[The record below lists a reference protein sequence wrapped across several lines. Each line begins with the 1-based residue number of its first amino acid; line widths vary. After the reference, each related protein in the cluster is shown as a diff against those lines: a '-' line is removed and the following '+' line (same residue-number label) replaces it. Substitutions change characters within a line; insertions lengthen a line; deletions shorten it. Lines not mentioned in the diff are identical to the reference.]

1 MSTGTEVSGGQE
13 RDSAD
18 LARFGYKQELK
29 RSLGLFS
36 SFAVAFSYISP
47 STGIFTLFALGLTTL
62 GGVFIWTWPVV
73 ALGQFLV
80 ALNFAEVSS
89 HYPIA
94 GSVFQWTKYLASR
107 AYSWFTGWIYL
118 FAGILTVTAVVATL
132 PLALIPALN
141 GLGWKS
147 LNPLS
152 LNTQLVVALIT
163 LVVITILNIYG
174 VRLVSIINNTGVV
187 FEILG
192 MFVFAIVLLAFHN
205 HQGFHVVTNSAGFR
219 VEPASFLAAMFMSL
233 FVIYGFDTASTLSEE
248 TKDPRRAAPKAV
260 LYSVIGA
267 FIIGGVFL
275 LGALVAIPNL
285 KTATSGLGWNPAQI
299 IEANFST
306 GFATLYLFVVS
317 AAIFVCCLSIMAATI
332 RLCFG
337 MSRDN
342 QLPGSKFLSRVSPR
356 LHTPVWS
363 CIAVAAIA
371 AIPFYQYSGVAIIAI
386 AATGMIY
393 LSYFLGNLVIM
404 RARARGWPRTRAPFR
419 LGRWG
424 ILVNI
429 VALLYG
435 GAMLVNFAWPR
446 ASQQPQ
452 AQPDRRAAQAELPGR
467 DPDPVDRG
475 GLHRADRG
483 HLLPDRGPDQ
493 GVRAGDRAARGRPG
507 RGRPRAV
514 PGRLPSLG
522 HGPAAGTGQPGTG
535 SRGAGAAASAPRCA
549 PAPGS
554 RRRSCAGRAPPCTG
568 RSRTGWRA
576 RSRPARWCRATGCR
590 PSTTWPRGSGSAG

>member
-1 MSTGTEVSGGQE
+1 MSTDTQVSGGQE

-73 ALGQFLV
+73 ALGQFIV

-89 HYPIA
+89 HFPVA
-94 GSVFQWTKYLASR
+94 GSVFQWTKYLANR
-107 AYSWFTGWIYL
+107 TYSWFTGWGYL

-141 GLGWKS
+141 GLGWHS
-147 LNPLS
+147 LNAGS

-163 LVVITILNIYG
+163 LVVITVLNIYG
-174 VRLVSIINNTGVV
+174 VKLVSIINNTGVV

-192 MFVFAIVLLAFHN
+192 MFVFALVLMAFHN
-205 HQGFHVVTNSAGFR
+205 HQGFHVVTNSAGFH
-219 VEPASFLAAMFMSL
+219 VNGSTFLAAMFMSL

-260 LYSVIGA
+260 LFSVIGA

-275 LGALVAIPNL
+275 LGVLVAIPNL
-285 KTATSGLGWNPAQI
+285 GTAVKDGYGPAQI

-306 GFATLYLFVVS
+306 AFATIYLLVVS
-317 AAIFVCCLSIMAATI
+317 AAIFVCCLSILAATI

-342 QLPGSKFLSRVSPR
+342 QLPGSKFLSRVSPS

-363 CIAVAAIA
+363 CVAIAAIA
-371 AIPFYQYSGVAIIAI
+371 AIPFIQYSGAGIIAI

-393 LSYFLGNLVIM
+393 LSYFLGNIVIM
-404 RARARGWPRTRAPFR
+404 RARARGWPRISAPFK

-424 ILVNI
+424 LVVNV
-429 VALLYG
+429 VALIYG
-435 GAMLVNFAWPR
+435 GAMIVNFAWPR
-446 ASQQPQ
+446 RGQQPQ
-452 AQPDRRAAQAELPGR
+452 AQPDRRAAQARLPRRG
-467 DPDPVDRG
+467 PDPVDRG
-475 GLHRADRG
+475 DLHRADRG
-483 HLLPDRGPDQ
+483 HLLPGGRTAED
-493 GVRAGDRAARGRPG
+493 VRAGDDAARGRPG
-507 RGRPRAV
+507 AGAVRGGRRGADRRLTDGAADHPAAARDHSGAGYHRARADRGLAGRRDRGGRAGAGRPAADRA
-514 PGRLPSLG
+514 
-522 HGPAAGTGQPGTG
+522 
-535 SRGAGAAASAPRCA
+535 
-549 PAPGS
+549 
-554 RRRSCAGRAPPCTG
+554 
-568 RSRTGWRA
+568 
-576 RSRPARWCRATGCR
+576 
-590 PSTTWPRGSGSAG
+590 

>member
-1 MSTGTEVSGGQE
+1 MSIGTQTSGEQE

-47 STGIFTLFALGLTTL
+47 STGIFTLFALGLTTI

-73 ALGQFLV
+73 ALGQFIV

-89 HYPIA
+89 HYPVA
-94 GSVFQWTKYLASR
+94 GSVFQWTKYLANRS
-107 AYSWFTGWIYL
+107 YSWFTGWMYL

-147 LNPLS
+147 LGAGSSTTALH
-152 LNTQLVVALIT
+152 TQLIVALIT
-163 LVVITILNIYG
+163 LAVITVLNIYG
-174 VRLVSIINNTGVV
+174 VRLVSLINNTGVV

-192 MFVFAIVLLAFHN
+192 MFVFALILMAFHN
-205 HQGFHVVTNSAGFR
+205 HQGFHVVTNSAGFH
-219 VEPASFLAAMFMSL
+219 VGPSSFLAAMFMSL

-260 LYSVIGA
+260 LYSVVGA

-275 LGALVAIPNL
+275 LGTLVAIPNL
-285 KTATSGLGWNPAQI
+285 HTSTSGLGWNPAQVI
-299 IEANFST
+299 TANFPSA
-306 GFATLYLFVVS
+306 FATLYLFVVS
-317 AAIFVCCLSIMAATI
+317 AAIFVCCLSILAATI

-342 QLPGSKFLSRVSPR
+342 QLPISGVLSRVSPS
-356 LHTPVWS
+356 LHTPVWT
-363 CIAVAAIA
+363 CIVVALLSAV
-371 AIPFYQYSGVAIIAI
+371 PFIKYSGAGTIAI

-393 LSYFLGNLVIM
+393 LSYFLGNIVIM
-404 RARARGWPRTRAPFR
+404 AARTRGWPKVSAPFR

-424 ILVNI
+424 LLVNA

-435 GAMLVNFAWPR
+435 GSMLVNFAWPR
-446 ASQQPQ
+446 IASNPEPRQVGLSYGISFLNKIPILYTVAIGIAVIGAIYYLITGRRKAFAPVTAPSGDDPIEQP
-452 AQPDRRAAQAELPGR
+452 
-467 DPDPVDRG
+467 
-475 GLHRADRG
+475 
-483 HLLPDRGPDQ
+483 
-493 GVRAGDRAARGRPG
+493 AGE
-507 RGRPRAV
+507 
-514 PGRLPSLG
+514 S
-522 HGPAAGTGQPGTG
+522 
-535 SRGAGAAASAPRCA
+535 GAAA
-549 PAPGS
+549 
-554 RRRSCAGRAPPCTG
+554 
-568 RSRTGWRA
+568 
-576 RSRPARWCRATGCR
+576 
-590 PSTTWPRGSGSAG
+590 

>member
-1 MSTGTEVSGGQE
+1 MSTGTQTSGEQE
-13 RDSAD
+13 RDTAD
-18 LARFGYKQELK
+18 LAGFGYKQELK

-73 ALGQFLV
+73 ALGQFIV

-89 HYPIA
+89 HYPVA
-94 GSVFQWTKYLASR
+94 GSVFQWTKYLANRS
-107 AYSWFTGWIYL
+107 YSWFTGWMYL

-141 GLGWKS
+141 GLGWHS
-147 LNPLS
+147 LSVAS
-152 LNTQLVVALIT
+152 LNTQLLVALIT
-163 LVVITILNIYG
+163 LVVITILNIFG

-192 MFVFAIVLLAFHN
+192 MFVFALILMAFHN
-205 HQGFHVVTNSAGFR
+205 HQGFHVVTNSAGFH
-219 VEPASFLAAMFMSL
+219 VNGSTFLAAMFMSL

-275 LGALVAIPNL
+275 LGTLVAIPNL
-285 KTATSGLGWNPAQI
+285 GTAVKDGYGPAQI

-317 AAIFVCCLSIMAATI
+317 AAIFVCCLSILAATI

-342 QLPGSKFLSRVSPR
+342 QLPGSKYLSRVSPS

-363 CIAVAAIA
+363 CIAVAAIS
-371 AIPFYQYSGVAIIAI
+371 AIPFYQYSGAGIIAI

-393 LSYFLGNLVIM
+393 LSYFLGNIVIM
-404 RARARGWPRTRAPFR
+404 AARARGWPKRSAPFK

-424 ILVNI
+424 LLVNA
-429 VALLYG
+429 VALIYG
-435 GAMLVNFAWPR
+435 GAMIINFAWPR
-446 ASQQPQ
+446 AASNPKPNQTAGLLKLGFLDGIPILWIVVVFI
-452 AQPDRRAAQAELPGR
+452 ALVGAIYYLVVGR
-467 DPDPVDRG
+467 SKTFAPVTAPSGDDPVE
-475 GLHRADRG
+475 
-483 HLLPDRGPDQ
+483 Q
-493 GVRAGDRAARGRPG
+493 
-507 RGRPRAV
+507 
-514 PGRLPSLG
+514 
-522 HGPAAGTGQPGTG
+522 
-535 SRGAGAAASAPRCA
+535 
-549 PAPGS
+549 
-554 RRRSCAGRAPPCTG
+554 
-568 RSRTGWRA
+568 
-576 RSRPARWCRATGCR
+576 PAR
-590 PSTTWPRGSGSAG
+590 